1 MGTLPYTWTGTD
13 STGTTVAGSGTIETT
28 SGARF
33 PGDPGPGRLYL
44 GASSSFQPSSLTA
57 LEAAIGKPL
66 GVRPKFYTDLTTSE
80 LNSLMS
86 QVDSDSALGRIPW
99 VSGKPTGSYM
109 TLATSA
115 SKRTAY
121 RAQLTTLMQRLK
133 ANGKLVWV
141 TMNHEPENDDS
152 TRTQA
157 QLVADWAVAQQILAE
172 ERDAAGADRVVLVAN
187 LMSFTF
193 QDGSGRPWQDWAA
206 ASTPA
211 DVVGFNRY
219 REQGDNRPIAGTAL
233 TQPIDRLRSVVGDV
247 PVAIREFGIDRR
259 HGEALWISEF
269 QSFVATCRTYGIVGA
284 SYFNNDVASEDAQ
297 WYMGTAGMTST
308 YNAQRGQSWSVTAA
322 TL

>member
-1 MGTLPYTWTGTD
+1 VPERLILQGVDSQGNTVTTTLDVPTTTD
-13 STGTTVAGSGTIETT
+13 
-28 SGARF
+28 ARF

-57 LEAAIGKPL
+57 LETAIGKPL
-66 GVRPKFYTDLTTSE
+66 GVRPKFYTDLTTTE
-80 LNSLMS
+80 LNSLMA

-133 ANGKLVWV
+133 VNGKLVWV
-141 TMNHEPENDDS
+141 TMNHEPENDDA

-172 ERDAAGADRVVLVAN
+172 ERDAAAADRVVLVAN

-193 QDGSGRPWQDWAA
+193 TDGSGRPWQDWAA
-206 ASTPA
+206 ASTPV

-219 REQGDNRPIAGTAL
+219 REQGDNRPIAGTAF

-269 QSFVATCRTYGIVGA
+269 QSFVATCRSYGIVGA

-297 WYMGTAGMTST
+297 WFMGTAGMTGA
-308 YNAQRGQSWSVTAA
+308 YNTQRSQSWSVTAA
-322 TL
+322 TV